1 MWRKATL
8 SIPGNM
14 AAVNCAMLPVHPWV
28 YGVGRSEESGS
39 YLSPQNAVDY
49 LAGKLA
55 GSGGPQRVVVF
66 MVCATDHPAFMQA
79 LTQFS
84 AVLPLPV
91 FAQVARMAS
100 TAATLATTKMQ
111 LPANAGNGLPLP
123 QPLSTATSRIA
134 MNAQRIAQAKEAAG
148 SGANLAGLVS
158 ALSGFAR
165 AKAAALASVESALN
179 GLLADSAQ
187 AWVFTASGSAA
198 TLASEMKKN
207 VPQQDAVFTL
217 ATLFAGEDL
226 TTLEAMIND
235 TNSHAGTGR

>member
-28 YGVGRSEESGS
+28 YGVGRSEESGH

-123 QPLSTATSRIA
+123 QPLSTATSRMA

-148 SGANLAGLVS
+148 SGANLAGLAS
-158 ALSGFAR
+158 ALSGFAN

-179 GLLADSAQ
+179 GLLAGSAQ

-235 TNSHAGTGR
+235 TDSHAGTGR

>member
-66 MVCATDHPAFMQA
+66 MVCATDHPDFMQA

-91 FAQVARMAS
+91 FSQVARMAN

-123 QPLSTATSRIA
+123 QPLSTATNRMA
-134 MNAQRIAQAKEAAG
+134 MNAQRIAQAKDAAG
-148 SGANLAGLVS
+148 AGANLAGLAS
-158 ALSGFAR
+158 ALSGFAN

-179 GLLADSAQ
+179 GLLAGSAQ

-198 TLASEMKKN
+198 TLASEMRKN

-235 TNSHAGTGR
+235 TDSHAGTGR

>member
-1 MWRKATL
+1 MWHKATL
-8 SIPGNM
+8 SIPASM
-14 AAVNCAMLPVHPWV
+14 AAVNCAILPVHPWV
-28 YGVGRSEESGS
+28 YGVGRNEESGS

-55 GSGGPQRVVVF
+55 SSGGQQSAVVF
-66 MVCATDHPAFMQA
+66 MVCASDHSAFMQA

-84 AVLPLPV
+84 AVLPLSV
-91 FAQVARMAS
+91 FSQVARMAS

-123 QPLSTATSRIA
+123 QSLSTTTSRMAI
-134 MNAQRIAQAKEAAG
+134 NAQRIAQAKDAAG
-148 SGANLAGLVS
+148 VGANVAGLES
-158 ALSGFAR
+158 ALSGFAS
-165 AKAAALASVESALN
+165 AKAAALARVESALN
-179 GLLADSAQ
+179 GLLAGSAQ
-187 AWVFTASGSAA
+187 AWVFTGSGSAA

-235 TNSHAGTGR
+235 TDSHAGTGR

>member
-1 MWRKATL
+1 MWRKANL

-28 YGVGRSEESGS
+28 YGVGRSEESGH

-66 MVCATDHPAFMQA
+66 MVCATDHLAFMQA

-111 LPANAGNGLPLP
+111 LPANDGNGLPLP
-123 QPLSTATSRIA
+123 QSLSTATSRMA

-148 SGANLAGLVS
+148 SGANLAGLAS
-158 ALSGFAR
+158 ALSVFAN

-179 GLLADSAQ
+179 GLLAGSAQ

-235 TNSHAGTGR
+235 TDSHAGTGR

>member
-66 MVCATDHPAFMQA
+66 MVCATDHPDFMQA

-91 FAQVARMAS
+91 FSQVARMAN

-123 QPLSTATSRIA
+123 QPLSTATNRMA
-134 MNAQRIAQAKEAAG
+134 MNAQRIAQAKDAAG
-148 SGANLAGLVS
+148 AGANLAGLAS
-158 ALSGFAR
+158 ALSGFAN

-179 GLLADSAQ
+179 GLLAGSAQ

-198 TLASEMKKN
+198 TLASEMRKN

>member
-66 MVCATDHPAFMQA
+66 MVCATDHPDFMQA

-91 FAQVARMAS
+91 FSQVARMAN

-123 QPLSTATSRIA
+123 QPLSTATNRMA
-134 MNAQRIAQAKEAAG
+134 MNAQRIAQAKDAAG
-148 SGANLAGLVS
+148 AGANLAGLTS
-158 ALSGFAR
+158 ALSGFAN

-179 GLLADSAQ
+179 GLLAGSAQ

-198 TLASEMKKN
+198 TLASEMRKN

-235 TNSHAGTGR
+235 TDSHAGTGR

>member
-49 LAGKLA
+49 LAGKLV
-55 GSGGPQRVVVF
+55 GSGGQQSVVVF

-91 FAQVARMAS
+91 FSQVARMAN

-123 QPLSTATSRIA
+123 QPLSTATNRMV
-134 MNAQRIAQAKEAAG
+134 MNAQRIAQAKDAAG
-148 SGANLAGLVS
+148 AGANLAGLAS
-158 ALSGFAR
+158 ALSGFANT
-165 AKAAALASVESALN
+165 KAVALASMESALN
-179 GLLADSAQ
+179 GLLAGSAQ

-198 TLASEMKKN
+198 TLSSEMKKN

-235 TNSHAGTGR
+235 PDSHAGTGR

>member
-28 YGVGRSEESGS
+28 YGVGRSEESGH

-91 FAQVARMAS
+91 FSQVARMAS

-123 QPLSTATSRIA
+123 QPLSSATSRMAI
-134 MNAQRIAQAKEAAG
+134 NAQRIAQAKDAAG
-148 SGANLAGLVS
+148 AGANLAGLAS
-158 ALSGFAR
+158 ALSGFAS
-165 AKAAALASVESALN
+165 AKAAALASMESALD
-179 GLLADSAQ
+179 GLLAGRAQ
-187 AWVFTASGSAA
+187 AWVFTASGSAT

-235 TNSHAGTGR
+235 TDSHAGTGR

>member
-28 YGVGRSEESGS
+28 YGVGRSEESGH

-55 GSGGPQRVVVF
+55 GSGGSQRVVVF
-66 MVCATDHPAFMQA
+66 MVCATDHPDFMQA

-91 FAQVARMAS
+91 FSQVARMAN

-123 QPLSTATSRIA
+123 QPLSTATNRMA

-148 SGANLAGLVS
+148 SGATLAGLAS

-179 GLLADSAQ
+179 GLLAGSAQ

-235 TNSHAGTGR
+235 TDSHAGTGR

>member
-91 FAQVARMAS
+91 FSQVARMAS

-123 QPLSTATSRIA
+123 QPLSSATSRMAI
-134 MNAQRIAQAKEAAG
+134 NAQRIAQAKDAAG
-148 SGANLAGLVS
+148 AGANLAGLAS
-158 ALSGFAR
+158 ALSGFAS

-179 GLLADSAQ
+179 GLLAGSAQ

-198 TLASEMKKN
+198 TVASEMKKN

-235 TNSHAGTGR
+235 TDSHAGTGR

>member
-28 YGVGRSEESGS
+28 YGVGRSEESGH

-66 MVCATDHPAFMQA
+66 MVCATDHPDFMQA

-91 FAQVARMAS
+91 FSQVARMAN

-123 QPLSTATSRIA
+123 QPLSTATNRMA
-134 MNAQRIAQAKEAAG
+134 MNAQRIAQAKDAAG
-148 SGANLAGLVS
+148 AGANLAGLAS
-158 ALSGFAR
+158 ALSGFAN

-179 GLLADSAQ
+179 GLLAGSAQ

-198 TLASEMKKN
+198 TLASEMRKN

-235 TNSHAGTGR
+235 TDSHAGTGR

>member
-28 YGVGRSEESGS
+28 YGVGRNEESGS

-66 MVCATDHPAFMQA
+66 MVCATDHLAFMQA

-111 LPANAGNGLPLP
+111 LPANDGNGLPLP
-123 QPLSTATSRIA
+123 QSLSTATSRMA

-148 SGANLAGLVS
+148 SGANLAGLAS
-158 ALSGFAR
+158 ALSVFAN

-179 GLLADSAQ
+179 GLLAGSAQ

-235 TNSHAGTGR
+235 TDSHAGTGR

>member
-111 LPANAGNGLPLP
+111 LPANAGNGLPQP
-123 QPLSTATSRIA
+123 QSLSTATSRMA

-148 SGANLAGLVS
+148 SGANLAGLAS
-158 ALSGFAR
+158 ALSGFAN

-179 GLLADSAQ
+179 GLLAGSAQ
-187 AWVFTASGSAA
+187 AWVFTASGSAV

-235 TNSHAGTGR
+235 TDSHAGTGR

>member
-55 GSGGPQRVVVF
+55 GSGGPQSVVVF

-91 FAQVARMAS
+91 FSQVARMAN

-123 QPLSTATSRIA
+123 QPLSTATNRMV
-134 MNAQRIAQAKEAAG
+134 MNAQRIAQAKDAAG
-148 SGANLAGLVS
+148 AGANLAGLAS
-158 ALSGFAR
+158 ALSGFANT
-165 AKAAALASVESALN
+165 KAAALASMESALN
-179 GLLADSAQ
+179 GLLAGSAQ

>member
-91 FAQVARMAS
+91 FSQVARMAS

-123 QPLSTATSRIA
+123 QPLSTATSRMA

-148 SGANLAGLVS
+148 SGANLAGLAS
-158 ALSGFAR
+158 ALSGFAN

-179 GLLADSAQ
+179 GLLAGSAQ

-235 TNSHAGTGR
+235 TDSHAGTGR

>member
-28 YGVGRSEESGS
+28 YGVGRPEASGS
-39 YLSPQNAVDY
+39 YLSPQNAVDH

-55 GSGGPQRVVVF
+55 GSGGQQRVVVL
-66 MVCATDHPAFMQA
+66 MVCAADHPAFMQA

-91 FAQVARMAS
+91 FSQVARMAS

-111 LPANAGNGLPLP
+111 LPASAGNGLPLP
-123 QPLSTATSRIA
+123 QPLSTATSRMAI
-134 MNAQRIAQAKEAAG
+134 NAQRIAQAKDAAG
-148 SGANLAGLVS
+148 AGASLVGLDSV
-158 ALSGFAR
+158 LSGFAS
-165 AKAAALASVESALN
+165 AKAAALANMENALN
-179 GLLADSAQ
+179 GLLAGHAQ
-187 AWVFTASGSAA
+187 AWVFTANGSAA
-198 TLASEMKKN
+198 TVASEMKKN

-226 TTLEAMIND
+226 TPLEAMIND
-235 TNSHAGTGR
+235 SDSHAGTGW

>member
-8 SIPGNM
+8 SIPSNM

-39 YLSPQNAVDY
+39 YLSPQNAVDH

-55 GSGGPQRVVVF
+55 GSGGQQSVVVF
-66 MVCATDHPAFMQA
+66 MVCAADHSAFMQA

-84 AVLPLPV
+84 TVLPLPV
-91 FAQVARMAS
+91 FSQVARMAN

-111 LPANAGNGLPLP
+111 LPARAGNGLPLP
-123 QPLSTATSRIA
+123 QSLSTATSRMAI
-134 MNAQRIAQAKEAAG
+134 NAQRIAQAKDAAG
-148 SGANLAGLVS
+148 AGANLAGLAS
-158 ALSGFAR
+158 ALSGFAN

-179 GLLADSAQ
+179 GLLAGSAQ
-187 AWVFTASGSAA
+187 AWVFTASGSAT

-235 TNSHAGTGR
+235 PDSYAGTGR

>member
-123 QPLSTATSRIA
+123 QPLSTATSRMA

-148 SGANLAGLVS
+148 SGANLAGLAS
-158 ALSGFAR
+158 ALSGFAL

-179 GLLADSAQ
+179 GLLAGSAQ

-235 TNSHAGTGR
+235 TDSHAGTGR

>member
-39 YLSPQNAVDY
+39 YLSPQNAVNY

-55 GSGGPQRVVVF
+55 ASGGQQRVVVF
-66 MVCATDHPAFMQA
+66 MVCATDHPAFMQT

-91 FAQVARMAS
+91 FSQVARMAN

-123 QPLSTATSRIA
+123 QPLSTATSRMA
-134 MNAQRIAQAKEAAG
+134 MNAQRVAQAKDAAG
-148 SGANLAGLVS
+148 AGANLAGLAS
-158 ALSGFAR
+158 ALSGFAS
-165 AKAAALASVESALN
+165 AKSAALASMESALN
-179 GLLADSAQ
+179 GLLAGSAQ
-187 AWVFTASGSAA
+187 AWVFTANGSGA
-198 TLASEMKKN
+198 TIASEMKKN

-226 TTLEAMIND
+226 TPLEAMIND

>member
-28 YGVGRSEESGS
+28 YGVGRNEESGS

-66 MVCATDHPAFMQA
+66 MVCATDHLAFTQA

-111 LPANAGNGLPLP
+111 LPANDGNGLPLP
-123 QPLSTATSRIA
+123 QSLSTATSRMA

-148 SGANLAGLVS
+148 SGANLAGLAS
-158 ALSGFAR
+158 ALSVFAN

-179 GLLADSAQ
+179 GLLAGSAQ

-235 TNSHAGTGR
+235 TDSHAGTGR

>member
-91 FAQVARMAS
+91 FSQVARMAS

-123 QPLSTATSRIA
+123 QPLSTATSRMA

-148 SGANLAGLVS
+148 SGANLAGLAS
-158 ALSGFAR
+158 ALSGFAN

-179 GLLADSAQ
+179 GLLAGSAQ
-187 AWVFTASGSAA
+187 AWVFTASGGAA

-235 TNSHAGTGR
+235 TDSHAGTGR

>member
-28 YGVGRSEESGS
+28 YGVGRSEESGH

-91 FAQVARMAS
+91 FSQVARMAS

-123 QPLSTATSRIA
+123 QPLSSATSRMVI
-134 MNAQRIAQAKEAAG
+134 NAQRIAQAKDAAG
-148 SGANLAGLVS
+148 AGANLAGLAS
-158 ALSGFAR
+158 ALSGFAS
-165 AKAAALASVESALN
+165 AKAAALASMESALD
-179 GLLADSAQ
+179 GLLAGRAQ
-187 AWVFTASGSAA
+187 AWVFTASGSAT

-235 TNSHAGTGR
+235 TDSHAGTGR

>member
-91 FAQVARMAS
+91 FSQVARMAN

-123 QPLSTATSRIA
+123 QPLSTATNRMA
-134 MNAQRIAQAKEAAG
+134 MNAQRIAQAKDAAG
-148 SGANLAGLVS
+148 AGANLAGLAS
-158 ALSGFAR
+158 ALSGFAN

-179 GLLADSAQ
+179 GLLAGSAQ

-198 TLASEMKKN
+198 TLASEMRKN

-235 TNSHAGTGR
+235 TDSHAGTGR

>member
-91 FAQVARMAS
+91 FSQVARMAN

-123 QPLSTATSRIA
+123 QPLSTATNRMV
-134 MNAQRIAQAKEAAG
+134 MNAQRIAQAKDAAG
-148 SGANLAGLVS
+148 AGANLAGLAS
-158 ALSGFAR
+158 ALSGFANT
-165 AKAAALASVESALN
+165 KAAALASMESALN
-179 GLLADSAQ
+179 GLLAGSAQ

>member
-49 LAGKLA
+49 LAGKLV
-55 GSGGPQRVVVF
+55 GSGGQQSVVVF

-91 FAQVARMAS
+91 FSQVARMAN

-123 QPLSTATSRIA
+123 QPLSTATNRMV
-134 MNAQRIAQAKEAAG
+134 MNAQRIAQAKDAAG
-148 SGANLAGLVS
+148 AGANLAGLAS
-158 ALSGFAR
+158 ALSGFANT
-165 AKAAALASVESALN
+165 KAVALASMESALN
-179 GLLADSAQ
+179 GLLAGSAQ

-235 TNSHAGTGR
+235 PDSHAGTGR

>member
-28 YGVGRSEESGS
+28 YGVGRSEESGH

-91 FAQVARMAS
+91 FSQVARMAS

-123 QPLSTATSRIA
+123 QPLSTATSRMA

-148 SGANLAGLVS
+148 SGANLAGLAS
-158 ALSGFAR
+158 ALSGFAL

-179 GLLADSAQ
+179 GLLAGSAQ

-235 TNSHAGTGR
+235 TDSHAGTGR